1 SLWIGLHHQMLA
13 IVVMEWKLGQAD
25 NEVPVSM
32 TGLLLQPGNG
42 GLDVLRAG
50 GERLTHDGDVPRLG
64 AVGRAQVR
72 HTACNVGR
80 RGWISHDSDTDR
92 LHAGSVPARHT

>member
-1 SLWIGLHHQMLA
+1 MLA
-13 IVVMEWKLGQAD
+13 IVVMEGKLGQAD
-25 NEVPVSM
+25 NDVPVSM
-32 TGLLLQPGNG
+32 AGLLLQTSYR

-50 GERLTHDGDVPRLG
+50 GERLTHDGDVPRVH

-72 HTACNVGR
+72 HTACNVSR

-92 LHAGSVPARHT
+92 LHVGSVPA